1 MVNWFSTMEP
11 IIYRGEKTVPPGNE
25 TEKTGQP
32 YAITKTGPLP
42 YLHHTQKPTQSGLNT
57 LTSDLKP

>member
-1 MVNWFSTMEP
+1 MEP
-11 IIYRGEKTVPPGNE
+11 IIYSGEKIVPLGNE
-25 TEKTGQP
+25 IEKTGQP
-32 YAITKTGPLP
+32 CAITKTGPLP